1 MSRLYLVRH
10 GETTS
15 NVLQRLDTA
24 LPGANLTDFGARQA
38 VRYAL
43 ERPEPE
49 APVLISSVASRAQ
62 QTAELIGSVWS
73 VRNQVR
79 DGLFEVQVGD
89 LEDQTSEESHQ
100 VFAKTVRSWFEGQTG
115 VRIPGGE
122 SLDDVYA
129 RYLPVIDEI
138 ADQYLLDPEA
148 PDVHVVSH
156 GAAIRLIAA
165 RLVNM
170 PAEFALKHHLK
181 NTGSIELERTADGW
195 TCTRWGLELP
205 PFHTTDPGELAR
217 DPMG

>member
-38 VRYAL
+38 LRYAL

-138 ADQYLLDPEA
+138 GSTVPRMPKTKSPRL
-148 PDVHVVSH
+148 VVS
-156 GAAIRLIAA
+156 IR
-165 RLVNM
+165 
-170 PAEFALKHHLK
+170 
-181 NTGSIELERTADGW
+181 RTS
-195 TCTRWGLELP
+195 R
-205 PFHTTDPGELAR
+205 
-217 DPMG
+217 

>member
-24 LPGANLTDFGARQA
+24 LPGATLTDFGARQA

-43 ERPEPE
+43 EHPEPG
-49 APVLISSVASRAQ
+49 APVLISSQASRAQ

-73 VRNQVR
+73 VQNQVR
-79 DGLFEVQVGD
+79 DGLFEIQVGD
-89 LEDQTSEESHQ
+89 LEDHTSVESHQ
-100 VFAKTVRSWFEGQTG
+100 VFSKTVRTWFEGQTSA
-115 VRIPGGE
+115 RMPGGE
-122 SLDDVYA
+122 SLDDLYA

-138 ADQYLLDPEA
+138 ADEHLAAPDG

-181 NTGSIELERTADGW
+181 NTGSIVLERTADGW
-195 TCTRWGLELP
+195 TCRRWGLELP
-205 PFHTTDPGELAR
+205 PFHTSDPAELAR

>member
-24 LPGANLTDFGARQA
+24 LPGAHLTDFGARQA

-43 ERPEPE
+43 ERPKPE

-73 VRNQVR
+73 VQNQVR

-100 VFAKTVRSWFEGQTG
+100 VFAKTVRSWFEGDTA

-138 ADQYLLDPEA
+138 VDEYLLDPDA
-148 PDVHVVSH
+148 PDVHLVSH

-195 TCTRWGLELP
+195 MCRRWGLELP
-205 PFHTTDPGELAR
+205 PFHTTDPAELAR